1 MQDGFRDPLGD
12 PPGSVLDS
20 ILEAFGHQNRQKVLH
35 NNGPEQVIQK
45 TFAIM
50 AANACLG
57 GIPFRATTRVLF
69 VNTEVVVRNDD
80 DGGLDGPKGV
90 S

>member
-1 MQDGFRDPLGD
+1 MFCVFFYAKDWESAAADKARGD
-12 PPGSVLDS
+12 NPDRTNSHATD
-20 ILEAFGHQNRQKVLH
+20 R
-35 NNGPEQVIQK
+35 NGP
-45 TFAIM
+45 ARRGIM